1 MLILI
6 ENLGT
11 KLNKTGKKQSWGKYS
26 CSFCLSEIE
35 RRLGLDKVYQSCGC
49 KRKDLQSEAKKGIKH
64 PFFGKRGELSA
75 NWQNGKSFELYPPEF
90 NKELK
95 QLILERDIYT
105 CQDPNCEHKTVLLV
119 IHHIDYVKKNNFEYN
134 LITLCNSCH
143 VKTNGNREYW
153 KKFYQ
158 EKNKSFFLLFLKKFS
173 INFEEDWR

>member
-6 ENLGT
+6 EKLGT
-11 KLNKTGKKQSWGKYS
+11 KINKTGKKQSWGKYL
-26 CSFCLSEIE
+26 CSFCLFEIE
-35 RRLGLDKVYQSCGC
+35 RRLGVDKVYQSCGC
-49 KRKDLQSEAKKGIKH
+49 KRKSLISDAFSGEKH
-64 PFFGKRGELSA
+64 PMYGKFGELSP
-75 NWQNGKSFELYPPEF
+75 NWQGGKSFEIYPQEF

-95 QLILERDIYT
+95 NTIKKRDNYE
-105 CQDPNCEHKTVLLV
+105 CQDPNCEHKTIILV

-158 EKNKSFFLLFLKKFS
+158 EKNKIFFLLFLKKFS
-173 INFEEDWR
+173 ISF